1 MLGVMV
7 LSEQGKGVG
16 VMVLSEQGKG
26 VRCNGAIRAMER
38 C

>member
-26 VRCNGAIRAMER
+26 VKCNGAVRAR
-38 C
+38 